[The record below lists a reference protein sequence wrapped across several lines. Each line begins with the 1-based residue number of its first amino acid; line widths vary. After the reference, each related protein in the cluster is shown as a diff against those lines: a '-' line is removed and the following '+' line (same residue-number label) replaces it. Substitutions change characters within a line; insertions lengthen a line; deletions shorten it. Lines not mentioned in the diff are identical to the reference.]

1 MTEQWHRD
9 GAFLFRKQF
18 VFVKQFDV
26 TAKRIVCKKESQALK
41 DFLENYSQFYL
52 IREAFNK
59 KNGEFS
65 DIVQK
70 GGRGSDQKPNFMN
83 TEKK

>member
-1 MTEQWHRD
+1 MEVMWLQNK
-9 GAFLFRKQF
+9 FSCS
-18 VFVKQFDV
+18 VV
-26 TAKRIVCKKESQALK
+26 
-41 DFLENYSQFYL
+41 
-52 IREAFNK
+52 REAFNK

>member
-1 MTEQWHRD
+1 MASL
-9 GAFLFRKQF
+9 GKPS
-18 VFVKQFDV
+18 
-26 TAKRIVCKKESQALK
+26 I
-41 DFLENYSQFYL
+41 
-52 IREAFNK
+52 K

-83 TEKK
+83 KEKK

>member
-1 MTEQWHRD
+1 MVAASHYTMEKIIW
-9 GAFLFRKQF
+9 GNA
-18 VFVKQFDV
+18 
-26 TAKRIVCKKESQALK
+26 S
-41 DFLENYSQFYL
+41 LEYSSFTCTKL
-52 IREAFNK
+52 GKPSIK
-59 KNGEFS
+59 KNGKFS